1 MTKQFKDMKVG
12 VLFSGGKD
20 STYALYKAMQNEE
33 VACLITVFSKNPES
47 YMFHTPNIHLT
58 ELQAKAIGLP
68 LLIIESEGKKEEEL
82 KDLKMII
89 ATAKEKYKIEGIVT
103 GAVLSVY
110 QSSRVQ
116 KICDELNLKCI
127 NPLWKTEQEK
137 YLRELV
143 NLGFKVMIV
152 GVFAEPFDK
161 NWLGREIDETTISE
175 LKKLAEKYKI
185 TLTGEGGEFESFVT
199 DGPIFKK
206 KIVIVKA
213 SKEYS
218 NFSGIYRIEK
228 AKLAEK

>member
-1 MTKQFKDMKVG
+1 MKFG

-68 LLIIESEGKKEEEL
+68 LIVIESEGKKEEEL
-82 KDLKMII
+82 KDLKKAIEI
-89 ATAKEKYKIEGIVT
+89 AKERYGIEGIVT

-110 QSSRVQ
+110 QSSRIE
-116 KICDELNLKCI
+116 KICNELNLKCI

-137 YLRELV
+137 YLRELIK
-143 NLGFKVMIV
+143 LGFKAIIV
-152 GVFAEPFDK
+152 GVFSEPFDES
-161 NWLGREIDETTISE
+161 WLGREIDEKTISE
-175 LKKLAEKYKI
+175 LKKIAEKYKI

-199 DGPIFKK
+199 DCPIFKK

>member
-68 LLIIESEGKKEEEL
+68 LLIIESEGK

>member
-1 MTKQFKDMKVG
+1 MKFG

-20 STYALYKAMQNEE
+20 STYALYKAMQSEE
-33 VACLITVFSKNPES
+33 VVCLITVFSKNPES

-82 KDLKMII
+82 KDLKKII
-89 ATAKEKYKIEGIVT
+89 ETAKEKYEIGGIIT

-110 QSSRVQ
+110 QSSRIE
-116 KICDELNLKCI
+116 KICNELGLKCI

-143 NLGFKVMIV
+143 KLGFKVTIV
-152 GVFAEPFDK
+152 GVFSEPFDES
-161 NWLGREIDETTISE
+161 WLGREIDEKTISE
-175 LKKLAEKYKI
+175 LKKIAEKYKI

-199 DGPIFKK
+199 DCPIFKK